1 MTAPLLKVESV
12 NLDRKTT
19 RVLPFLLLKDIR
31 NTPISKRHLIKG
43 VMARGETSAW
53 IGPPGSMKSALMAQ
67 ASICVA
73 SGADWL
79 GKKNKG
85 AACVVYFALE
95 RSDLVVRRLR
105 AHVEKAGLGELPI
118 AIVSCPI
125 NLMTP
130 KMVPMIIDTIRSIEL
145 GFGLSVG
152 LIIFD

>member
-1 MTAPLLKVESV
+1 MTRPAFEAAHDALLDVEF
-12 NLDRKTT
+12 NFDRKTAHG
-19 RVLPFLLLKDIR
+19 LPFLLLKESPDK
-31 NTPISKRHLIKG
+31 PISKRHLIKG

-95 RSDLVVRRLR
+95 RSDLVSRRLR
-105 AHVEKAGLGELPI
+105 AHLEKTGLGELPI
-118 AIVSCPI
+118 AI
-125 NLMTP
+125 
-130 KMVPMIIDTIRSIEL
+130 
-145 GFGLSVG
+145 
-152 LIIFD
+152 